1 MNSLFWMIFQV
12 IAIVLIAPFFD
23 GIARVLR
30 ARLQARKGPP
40 DFFQTYR
47 DIVKLFKR
55 GRTVPKCSHWI
66 FRYGPYIL
74 FGAGAMVLAIIPITY
89 GYGTLAGYVSDVF
102 VFLYVGAILRFIF
115 GIVSIDSGNP
125 FSGIGGSREQMIALF
140 VEPVMMISLLVVML
154 LAKTSNLA
162 EIQHLVRSGIIG
174 YKTPAFCIASI
185 SFLWAVYVEIGRKPY
200 DLAEAEQELNEGVL
214 GDYSGSDLGLVD
226 AGLILKQFAMIGIFL
241 SIFEPWNFSNPI
253 LALII
258 FILEAGLFYVLA
270 VFIDNFGPRY
280 KLLTS
285 FKSNAIAALSISFVA
300 LVLYIVGA

>member
-12 IAIVLIAPFFD
+12 IVIALVAPFFD

-30 ARLQARKGPP
+30 AKLQARKGPP

-47 DIVKLFKR
+47 DIIKLFKR

-66 FRYGPYIL
+66 FRYGPYML
-74 FGAGAMVLAIIPITY
+74 FSAGAMVLAIIPITY
-89 GYGTLAGYVSDVF
+89 GCGTLAGYTSDIF
-102 VFLYVGAILRFIF
+102 VFLYVGAALRFIF
-115 GIVSIDSGNP
+115 GVVSIDSGNP

-140 VEPVMMISLLVVML
+140 VEPVMVISLLVVML

-162 EIQHLVRSGIIG
+162 EIQHLVRSGVIG
-174 YKTPAFCIASI
+174 YKIPAFCIASI
-185 SFLWAVYVEIGRKPY
+185 SFLWAIYVETGRKPY

-214 GDYSGSDLGLVD
+214 GDYCGSDLGLID

-258 FILEAGLFYVLA
+258 FILETGFFYVMA
-270 VFIDNFGPRY
+270 VFIDNFGARY

-285 FKSNAIAALSISFVA
+285 FKSNAIAALSVSFVA
-300 LVLYIVGA
+300 LILYIVGV